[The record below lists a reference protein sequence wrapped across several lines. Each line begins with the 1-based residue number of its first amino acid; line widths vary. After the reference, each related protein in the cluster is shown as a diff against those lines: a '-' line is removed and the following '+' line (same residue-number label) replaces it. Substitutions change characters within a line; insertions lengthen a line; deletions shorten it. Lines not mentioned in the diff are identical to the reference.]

1 MPENC
6 TWYLV
11 RTKPNKERCVE
22 AQLTRIV
29 PEVFVPLLSSGA
41 SSSSKRSLS
50 PLFPQYV
57 FVRTDLS
64 AHYFSIRYAS
74 GVVSFVANGLQ
85 PLAVSPAIVES
96 IRSRSTD
103 GVVRIVRKP
112 FRTGEA
118 VRIVAGPFRGFEA
131 VFDRYLSGAD
141 RVAILL
147 NAVEGHN
154 LRLVA
159 KAENIAR

>member
-1 MPENC
+1 MAENC

-11 RTKPNKERCVE
+11 RTKPNKERAVE

-29 PEVFVPLLSSGA
+29 PEVFVPLLSSGT
-41 SSSSKRSLS
+41 SSSAKRPLD

-57 FVRTDLS
+57 FVRADLS
-64 AHYFSIRYAS
+64 AHYFPIRYAA
-74 GVVSFVANGLQ
+74 GVVSFVASGLQ
-85 PLAVSPAIVES
+85 PLPVSPGIVES

-103 GVVRIVRKP
+103 GVVCIVRNP
-112 FRTGEA
+112 FRAGEA

-131 VFDRYLSGAD
+131 VFERYLSGAD

-147 NAVEGHN
+147 NAVEGHDV
-154 LRLVA
+154 RLVA